1 MIVLWA
7 ILIFAVLALVLGAQ
21 RLLRLGRRDSATL
34 ADLEALFDGDTDRH
48 AHIERVLGPEDFDF
62 LAHSR
67 YGSNLIG
74 RLRAR
79 RTRTMAQYLKQIA
92 EEFDSLMAIGALFA
106 AAPTAQAE
114 RFAERL
120 ARQRL
125 RFMLLFAGV
134 WIKTYANYLFRWP
147 VEMGRLTEQIRALR
161 YDADRIMRALTPADL
176 GALRNVLSNS

>member
-1 MIVLWA
+1 MIVLGA
-7 ILIFAVLALVLGAQ
+7 ILAFAVLALVLGAQ

-34 ADLEALFDGDTDRH
+34 ADLETLFDGGTDRH
-48 AHIERVLGPEDFDF
+48 AHLERVLGPRDFDF

-67 YGSNLIG
+67 CGSNLL
-74 RLRAR
+74 RQLRAR
-79 RTRTMAQYLKQIA
+79 RTRTMALYLKQIA
-92 EEFDSLMAIGALFA
+92 DEFDSLMAIGALFA

-114 RFAERL
+114 RFAEQL

-134 WIKTYANYLFRWP
+134 WIKTYGNYLFRWP

-176 GALRNVLSNS
+176 GALRDVLRNS

>member
-7 ILIFAVLALVLGAQ
+7 ILAFALLALVLGAQ
-21 RLLRLGRRDSATL
+21 RLLRLGRRNSATL
-34 ADLEALFDGDTDRH
+34 ADLETLFDGDMDRH
-48 AHIERVLGPEDFDF
+48 AHIGRVLGPEDLAF

-79 RTRTMAQYLKQIA
+79 RTRSMVQYLKQIA
-92 EEFDSLMAIGALFA
+92 EEFDGLMAIGALFA

-134 WIKTYANYLFRWP
+134 WIKTYGNYLFRWP
-147 VEMGRLTEQIRALR
+147 VEMGRLTEQIRGLR
-161 YDADRIMRALTPADL
+161 YDADRILHALTPADL
-176 GALRNVLSNS
+176 GALRNVLRNS